1 MRDDKSH
8 ISGRFGLISFLVVNL
23 VIALCT
29 DSQVKGGSDLLPID
43 VEVANKGDA
52 MRQVQRKQDSI
63 AMEIKSESWEPWDFI
78 IGQHN
83 GHTLMRLVGSP
94 VRCDVYIIDDTVCF
108 YLSPGISTGGRYNLP
123 DSSFNLLV
131 TLGKDTGRYSIDIIS
146 DDSVEVHTRNDTWF
160 VNVIQESKLPDD
172 IALIQIN
179 NADKKLSNKIKRLVK
194 TIVDAG
200 AEPLL
205 LNEGYYE
212 GFDFKVLK
220 SKMKKRRKG
229 QYNYNKTGTLLAFR
243 IPDKSIENTFHVL
256 IDQYNSKEAEDG
268 CFVLNKTN

>member
-8 ISGRFGLISFLVVNL
+8 ISGKFGLISFLVVNL

-52 MRQVQRKQDSI
+52 MRKESRRRDSI
-63 AMEIKSESWEPWDFI
+63 MMEVKSESWEPWDFI

-94 VRCDVYIIDDTVCF
+94 VKCGVYINNDTVCF

-131 TLGKDTGRYSIDIIS
+131 TLGEDTGRYSIDIIS

-179 NADKKLSNKIKRLVK
+179 NADI
-194 TIVDAG
+194 
-200 AEPLL
+200 
-205 LNEGYYE
+205 
-212 GFDFKVLK
+212 
-220 SKMKKRRKG
+220 MK
-229 QYNYNKTGTLLAFR
+229 
-243 IPDKSIENTFHVL
+243 DL
-256 IDQYNSKEAEDG
+256 ILRYQKA
-268 CFVLNKTN
+268 